1 MRPRIGILT
10 GLGNWEQRERFFVK
24 CSYVQAIWAAGGLPL
39 LIPPTDDVAAYLEI
53 IDGLLLPGGVDL
65 DPSLYGEEPR
75 LGIERIEPRWD
86 RGEQALLAAALEA
99 KLPLFGICRGMQAL
113 VVAMGGKLYQ
123 DLAQTGTELAHRQSA
138 PPQDPWHQIR
148 IGEGSLL
155 SSLLGD
161 ECRVNSFHHQG
172 AKKVVGLT
180 PIAWSPDNLVE
191 AVVGEGFVLGVQ
203 WHPELMIGQHPEQF
217 KLFQGFVEAA
227 RNAL

>member
-1 MRPRIGILT
+1 
-10 GLGNWEQRERFFVK
+10 
-24 CSYVQAIWAAGGLPL
+24 
-39 LIPPTDDVAAYLEI
+39 
-53 IDGLLLPGGVDL
+53 
-65 DPSLYGEEPR
+65 
-75 LGIERIEPRWD
+75 
-86 RGEQALLAAALEA
+86 
-99 KLPLFGICRGMQAL
+99 MQAL